1 LLSISADACL
11 FLLQFLIIRLRLR
24 HLRQNTLQPGDI
36 GPRVSVMVGD
46 RCVPLL
52 PGSPISHG
60 ASASTPWT
68 GLILERHRV
77 GAVEI
82 PEHEHHT
89 FCLHL
94 QTSGP
99 VEMDWHSHG
108 RSGHLNT
115 GAGNLI
121 FLTPGTRDS
130 LLWHGSSQRI
140 IASIDPSIL
149 ARAATQL
156 ELNQVPDFENLWSFH
171 DDQLRLFLTEMERE
185 VTSGSAMGPLYGD
198 LLGLSLSVALIRKY
212 GRASTTPAYRKGGIA
227 RPALNRVLDY
237 IGANLQSEIRLEE
250 LAAVANLSVFHFARA
265 FRESVGTTPHQ
276 YVLERRIDMA
286 KTLLRS
292 RGWNLEAIASATGF
306 ADASHL
312 SKAFRRQTGTTPK
325 AWQRQI

>member
-1 LLSISADACL
+1 LWSISADSCL

-24 HLRQNTLQPGDI
+24 RLRQNTLQPGEI

-60 ASASTPWT
+60 ASAATPWT
-68 GLILERHRV
+68 GMILERHRV
-77 GAVEI
+77 DAVEI

-99 VEMDWHSHG
+99 VEMDWRSHG

-121 FLTPGTRDS
+121 FLTPGSRDS

-140 IASIDPSIL
+140 IASIDPSNL

-156 ELNQVPDFENLWSFH
+156 ELNQVPT
-171 DDQLRLFLTEMERE
+171 LRIY
-185 VTSGSAMGPLYGD
+185 GP
-198 LLGLSLSVALIRKY
+198 
-212 GRASTTPAYRKGGIA
+212 
-227 RPALNRVLDY
+227 
-237 IGANLQSEIRLEE
+237 
-250 LAAVANLSVFHFARA
+250 
-265 FRESVGTTPHQ
+265 FRMIS
-276 YVLERRIDMA
+276 YVC
-286 KTLLRS
+286 
-292 RGWNLEAIASATGF
+292 F
-306 ADASHL
+306 
-312 SKAFRRQTGTTPK
+312 
-325 AWQRQI
+325 